1 MDVSIFLKVV
11 PGAFGVAG
19 LLTFVWPGRARFTGE
34 IFKGAVKKLRAAP
47 NVHIDDYD
55 RLTPERIVGLIDS
68 DSRVRAALTEREI
81 GVLRLLATM
90 QFAQRSLAL
99 IVCAALIALSA
110 WLLWRRHGPPQQEQE
125 AAITH
130 ALHAGLEGAY
140 FEAA

>member
-1 MDVSIFLKVV
+1 MDVSSFLKVV

-34 IFKGAVKKLRAAP
+34 IYKGAVKKLRAAP
-47 NVHIDDYD
+47 NVHLDDYD
-55 RLTPERIVGLIDS
+55 RLTPEQIVGLIDA

-110 WLLWRRHGPPQQEQE
+110 WLVLRREPPQEQGAIFVRAHVFH
-125 AAITH
+125 AA
-130 ALHAGLEGAY
+130 LDGAN
-140 FEAA
+140 FVDA